1 MLLPMRRFE
10 SDLSERRLYS
20 ISKKCGAVHKS
31 QNKEGLMAYENL
43 IVEQEE
49 NIGIITLNRPPANP
63 INLAVLN
70 ELDEV
75 FSKWEKDKTVRAIII
90 TGAGERG
97 FSAGFDL
104 KTAGTPDGEKAMSR
118 GQEVFNRIEKY
129 PKPVIAAINGF
140 ALGGGCELAMSCHF
154 RIMLDSEKV
163 FMGQPEI
170 DRGIIPGWGGTQRL
184 PRLVGKTKAL
194 EMLLLGTRV
203 NAPEA
208 LNIGLITRVSQP
220 GQLMN
225 DAKDF
230 ANTLAKKAPVA
241 VQVILDAVT
250 RGLETTTDQGV
261 KIELEGSQRVSK
273 TKDAVEGAMAFI
285 EKREPIFKGE

>member
-1 MLLPMRRFE
+1 
-10 SDLSERRLYS
+10 
-20 ISKKCGAVHKS
+20 
-31 QNKEGLMAYENL
+31 MAYENL
-43 IVEQEE
+43 VVGQEG
-49 NIGIITLNRPPANP
+49 NVGIITLNRPPANP
-63 INLAVLN
+63 INLSVLN
-70 ELDEV
+70 ELDDV
-75 FSKWEKDKTVRAIII
+75 FTNWEKDKAVRAVII

-118 GQEVFNRIEKY
+118 GQEVFGHIEKY

-208 LNIGLITRVSQP
+208 LSIGLITRVSQP

-225 DAKDF
+225 DAKEL
-230 ANTLAKKAPVA
+230 AGTLAKKAPIA
-241 VQVILDAVT
+241 VEIILNAVT
-250 RGLETTTDQGV
+250 RGLETSTDQGV
-261 KIELEGSQRVSK
+261 KIEFEGSQRVSK
-273 TKDAVEGAMAFI
+273 TKDAMEGAIAFF
-285 EKREPIFKGE
+285 EKREPVFKGE

>member
-1 MLLPMRRFE
+1 
-10 SDLSERRLYS
+10 
-20 ISKKCGAVHKS
+20 
-31 QNKEGLMAYENL
+31 MAYANL
-43 IVEQEE
+43 IVGQEE
-49 NIGIITLNRPPANP
+49 NVGIITLNRPPANP
-63 INLAVLN
+63 INLAVLT
-70 ELDEV
+70 ELDDV
-75 FSKWEKDKTVRAIII
+75 LAKWEKDKAVRAIII

-118 GQEVFNRIEKY
+118 GQEVFSHIEKY

-140 ALGGGCELAMSCHF
+140 ALGGGCELAMACHF
-154 RIMLDSEKV
+154 RIMLNSEQV
-163 FMGQPEI
+163 VMGQPEI

-184 PRLVGKTKAL
+184 PRLVGKTKAM

-208 LNIGLITRVSQP
+208 LRIGLVTRVSQP

-225 DAKDF
+225 DAKEL
-230 ANTLAKKAPVA
+230 AKALAKKAPIA
-241 VQVILDAVT
+241 VQIILDAVT

-273 TKDAVEGAMAFI
+273 TKDAMEGAIAFI
-285 EKREPIFKGE
+285 QKREPVFKGE

>member
-1 MLLPMRRFE
+1 
-10 SDLSERRLYS
+10 
-20 ISKKCGAVHKS
+20 
-31 QNKEGLMAYENL
+31 MAYENL
-43 IVEQEE
+43 LVEQEE

-63 INLAVLN
+63 INFAVLN

-75 FSKWEKDKTVRAIII
+75 FTKWEKDKAVRAVVI

-118 GQEVFNRIEKY
+118 GQEVFGHIEKY

-140 ALGGGCELAMSCHF
+140 ALGGGCELAMACHF
-154 RIMLDSEKV
+154 RLMLDSQQV
-163 FMGQPEI
+163 VMGQPEI

-208 LNIGLITRVSQP
+208 LSIGLITRVSQP

-225 DAKDF
+225 DAKEL
-230 ANTLAKKAPVA
+230 AKTLAKKAPIA
-241 VQVILDAVT
+241 VEIILGAVT
-250 RGLETTTDQGV
+250 RGLETSTDQGV

-273 TKDAVEGAMAFI
+273 TKDAMEGAIAFF
-285 EKREPIFKGE
+285 EKRDPVFKGE

>member
-1 MLLPMRRFE
+1 
-10 SDLSERRLYS
+10 
-20 ISKKCGAVHKS
+20 
-31 QNKEGLMAYENL
+31 MAYVNL
-43 IVEQEE
+43 VVERDD

-63 INLAVLN
+63 INFSVLSELDAVLT
-70 ELDEV
+70 E
-75 FSKWEKDKTVRAIII
+75 WEKDKAVRAVII

-118 GQEVFNRIEKY
+118 GQEVFSRIEKY
-129 PKPVIAAINGF
+129 HKPVIAAINGF
-140 ALGGGCELAMSCHF
+140 ALGGGCELAMACHF
-154 RIMLDSEKV
+154 RLALDSQQV
-163 FMGQPEI
+163 VLGQPEI

-203 NAPEA
+203 NASEA
-208 LNIGLITRVSQP
+208 LNIGLVTRVSQP

-225 DAKDF
+225 DAKEL
-230 ANTLAKKAPVA
+230 AKALAKKAPIA
-241 VQVILDAVT
+241 MEIILDAVT

-285 EKREPIFKGE
+285 EKREPVFKGE

>member
-1 MLLPMRRFE
+1 
-10 SDLSERRLYS
+10 
-20 ISKKCGAVHKS
+20 
-31 QNKEGLMAYENL
+31 MAYENL
-43 IVEQEE
+43 IVEQGE
-49 NIGIITLNRPPANP
+49 NVGIITLNRPPANP

-70 ELDEV
+70 ELDNV
-75 FSKWEKDKTVRAIII
+75 LSKWEKDKTVRAVII

-118 GQEVFNRIEKY
+118 GQEVFSHIEKCS
-129 PKPVIAAINGF
+129 KPVIAAINGF

-208 LNIGLITRVSQP
+208 LSIGLITRVSQL
-220 GQLMN
+220 GQLMD
-225 DAKDF
+225 DAKEL
-230 ANTLAKKAPVA
+230 AGAHAKKAPVA

-285 EKREPIFKGE
+285 EKREPVFTGE

>member
-1 MLLPMRRFE
+1 
-10 SDLSERRLYS
+10 
-20 ISKKCGAVHKS
+20 
-31 QNKEGLMAYENL
+31 MAYENL
-43 IVEQEE
+43 VVAQEE
-49 NIGIITLNRPPANP
+49 NIGIVTLNRPPANP
-63 INLAVLN
+63 INFAVLS

-75 FSKWEKDKTVRAIII
+75 LTKWEKDKALRAIII

-118 GQEVFNRIEKY
+118 GQQVFDHIEKY

-140 ALGGGCELAMSCHF
+140 ALGGGCELAMACHF
-154 RIMLDSEKV
+154 RIMLNSQHV
-163 FMGQPEI
+163 VMGQPEI
-170 DRGIIPGWGGTQRL
+170 NIGIIPGWGGTQRL

-208 LNIGLITRVSQP
+208 LSIGLITRISQP

-225 DAKDF
+225 DAKEL
-230 ANTLAKKAPVA
+230 AKALAKKAPIA
-241 VQVILDAVT
+241 VQIILDAVT
-250 RGLETTTDQGV
+250 RGLETSTDQGV

-273 TKDAVEGAMAFI
+273 TKDAMEGAIAFI
-285 EKREPIFKGE
+285 QKRDPVFTGE

>member
-1 MLLPMRRFE
+1 
-10 SDLSERRLYS
+10 
-20 ISKKCGAVHKS
+20 
-31 QNKEGLMAYENL
+31 MAYENL
-43 IVEQEE
+43 IVEREE
-49 NIGIITLNRPPANP
+49 NVGIITLNRPPANP

-75 FSKWEKDKTVRAIII
+75 LTKWEQDKAVRAIII

-104 KTAGTPDGEKAMSR
+104 KTAGTPEGEKSMSR
-118 GQEVFNRIEKY
+118 GQEVFSRIEKY

-140 ALGGGCELAMSCHF
+140 ALGGGCEMAMSCHF
-154 RIMLDSEKV
+154 RIMLNSEQV
-163 FMGQPEI
+163 VMGQPEI

-194 EMLLLGTRV
+194 EMLLLGTRI

-208 LNIGLITRVSQP
+208 LSIGLITRVSQP

-225 DAKDF
+225 DAKEL
-230 ANTLAKKAPVA
+230 ARALAKKAPVA
-241 VQVILDAVT
+241 MQIILDAVT

-273 TKDAVEGAMAFI
+273 TKDAMEGAMAFI
-285 EKREPIFKGE
+285 QKREAVFTGE

>member
-1 MLLPMRRFE
+1 
-10 SDLSERRLYS
+10 
-20 ISKKCGAVHKS
+20 
-31 QNKEGLMAYENL
+31 MAYENL

-118 GQEVFNRIEKY
+118 GQEVFSRIEKY

>member
-1 MLLPMRRFE
+1 
-10 SDLSERRLYS
+10 
-20 ISKKCGAVHKS
+20 
-31 QNKEGLMAYENL
+31 MAYENL
-43 IVEQEE
+43 IVEQEG
-49 NIGIITLNRPPANP
+49 NVGIITLNRPPANP

-70 ELDEV
+70 ELDDV
-75 FSKWEKDKTVRAIII
+75 FSEWEKDKTVRAVII

-118 GQEVFNRIEKY
+118 GQEVFSRIEKC

-154 RIMLDSEKV
+154 RIMANSEKV
-163 FMGQPEI
+163 VMGQPEI

-208 LNIGLITRVSQP
+208 LSIGLITRVSQP
-220 GQLMN
+220 DELMT
-225 DAKDF
+225 DAKEL
-230 ANTLAKKAPVA
+230 ASTLAKKAPVA
-241 VQVILDAVT
+241 MRVILDAVT

-273 TKDAVEGAMAFI
+273 TKDAMEGAIAFI
-285 EKREPIFKGE
+285 EKREAVFTGE

>member
-1 MLLPMRRFE
+1 
-10 SDLSERRLYS
+10 
-20 ISKKCGAVHKS
+20 
-31 QNKEGLMAYENL
+31 MAYENL
-43 IVEQEE
+43 VVAQEE

-63 INLAVLN
+63 INFAVLS
-70 ELDEV
+70 ELDDILT
-75 FSKWEKDKTVRAIII
+75 KWEKDKALRAIII

-118 GQEVFNRIEKY
+118 GQQVFGHIEKY

-140 ALGGGCELAMSCHF
+140 ALGGGCELAMACHF
-154 RIMLDSEKV
+154 RIMLNSQQV
-163 FMGQPEI
+163 VMGQPEI

-184 PRLVGKTKAL
+184 PRLVGRTKAF

-208 LNIGLITRVSQP
+208 LSIGLITRISQP

-225 DAKDF
+225 DAKEL
-230 ANTLAKKAPVA
+230 AKALAKKAPIA
-241 VQVILDAVT
+241 VQIILDAVT
-250 RGLETTTDQGV
+250 RGIETTTDQGV

-273 TKDAVEGAMAFI
+273 TRDAMEGAIAFI
-285 EKREPIFKGE
+285 EKREPVFKGE

>member
-1 MLLPMRRFE
+1 
-10 SDLSERRLYS
+10 
-20 ISKKCGAVHKS
+20 
-31 QNKEGLMAYENL
+31 MAYENL
-43 IVEQEE
+43 VVEQEG
-49 NIGIITLNRPPANP
+49 NTGIITLNRPPANP
-63 INLAVLN
+63 INFAVLN

-75 FSKWEKDKTVRAIII
+75 FTKWEKDKEVRAVII
-90 TGAGERG
+90 TGAGPRG

-118 GQEVFNRIEKY
+118 GQEVFGHIEKY

-140 ALGGGCELAMSCHF
+140 ALGGGCELAMACHF
-154 RIMLDSEKV
+154 RVMLNSENV
-163 FMGQPEI
+163 VMGQPEI

-208 LNIGLITRVSQP
+208 LSIGLVTKVSEP
-220 GQLMN
+220 GQLMT
-225 DAKDF
+225 DAKEL
-230 ANTLAKKAPVA
+230 AGTLAKKAPVA
-241 VQVILDAVT
+241 VEIILDAVM
-250 RGLETTTDQGV
+250 RGLETSTDQGV

-273 TKDAVEGAMAFI
+273 TKDAVEGAMAFL
-285 EKREPIFKGE
+285 EKREPVFKGE

>member
-1 MLLPMRRFE
+1 
-10 SDLSERRLYS
+10 
-20 ISKKCGAVHKS
+20 
-31 QNKEGLMAYENL
+31 MAYENL

-49 NIGIITLNRPPANP
+49 NTGIITLNRPPANP
-63 INLAVLN
+63 INFAVLN

-75 FSKWEKDKTVRAIII
+75 FTKWEKDKTVRAVII
-90 TGAGERG
+90 TGAGPRG

-118 GQEVFNRIEKY
+118 GQEVFGHIEKY
-129 PKPVIAAINGF
+129 PKPVIAAMNGF
-140 ALGGGCELAMSCHF
+140 ALGGGCELAMACHF
-154 RIMLDSEKV
+154 RLMLDSQQV
-163 FMGQPEI
+163 VLGQPEI

-208 LNIGLITRVSQP
+208 LSIGLITRVSQP

-225 DAKDF
+225 DAKEL
-230 ANTLAKKAPVA
+230 AKTLAKKAPIA
-241 VQVILDAVT
+241 VEIILDAVT
-250 RGLETTTDQGV
+250 RGLETSTDQGV
-261 KIELEGSQRVSK
+261 KIEFEGSERVSK
-273 TKDAVEGAMAFI
+273 TKDAMEGAIAFF
-285 EKREPIFKGE
+285 EKREPVFKGE

>member
-1 MLLPMRRFE
+1 
-10 SDLSERRLYS
+10 
-20 ISKKCGAVHKS
+20 
-31 QNKEGLMAYENL
+31 MAYENL
-43 IVEQEE
+43 IVAQEE

-63 INLAVLN
+63 INFAVLN
-70 ELDEV
+70 ELDDV
-75 FSKWEKDKTVRAIII
+75 LTKWEEDKAVRAIII

-118 GQEVFNRIEKY
+118 GQVVFSRIEKY
-129 PKPVIAAINGF
+129 PKPVVAAINGF
-140 ALGGGCELAMSCHF
+140 ALGGGCELAMACHF
-154 RIMLDSEKV
+154 RIMLNSQQV
-163 FMGQPEI
+163 VMGQPEI

-208 LNIGLITRVSQP
+208 LSIGLITRISQP

-225 DAKDF
+225 DAKEL
-230 ANTLAKKAPVA
+230 ARMLAKKAPIA
-241 VQVILDAVT
+241 VQIILDAVA
-250 RGLETTTDQGV
+250 RGLETSTDQGMR
-261 KIELEGSQRVSK
+261 IELEGSQRVSK
-273 TKDAVEGAMAFI
+273 TKDAMEGAIAFF
-285 EKREPIFKGE
+285 EKREPVFKGE